1 MSDTVIRV
9 ENLSKLYRL
18 GEVGTGSLAHDV
30 NRWWHRVRGKEDPYL
45 KIGEVN
51 DRTKAATG
59 AKKRNLTTIEHG
71 GRCENEQT
79 KFGPKGEGV
88 GTTESKSTEG
98 TAGVNQRSDSA
109 EFLEGHSQ
117 AGLQMDSEKLASI
130 RSANDSCVSGEQTGS
145 DSESVLIRDIRGKKT
160 ENFNLKTENSAPK
173 GSDWVYALKDVSFE
187 VKRGEVLGIIGRN
200 GAGKSTLLKIL
211 SRVTTQSSGQ
221 IKVKG
226 RIASLLE
233 VGTGFHPELT
243 GRENIFLN
251 GAILGMR
258 KAEIAR
264 KFDEIVEFSGCAR
277 YIDTPVKRYSSGMY
291 VRLAFAV
298 AAHLEP
304 EILIVDEVLAVGD
317 AEFQKKCLGKMKDVA
332 GHGRTILFVS
342 HNIGAVSSL
351 CSKGLYLKNGIVHF
365 AGDINK
371 TIFSYLDD
379 TKINGGGLDE
389 CRMPGMGQKIRF
401 LKIEIDAKDGVVRT
415 GDDLV
420 FNLEVLALDDVSNCI
435 LGVTFFTNAG
445 VAIATMLSSPEINLK
460 TSGKIS
466 YRITIHD
473 MPLVPGNYYAG
484 FSIGL
489 ISFDKIKY
497 DLDVVLG
504 MPKFEVAAHL
514 STEKFKTWSSDWGSI
529 SLNNFT
535 INSKP

>member
-1 MSDTVIRV
+1 MSDQDVVIRV
-9 ENLSKLYRL
+9 ENISKLYRL

-30 NRWWHRVRGKEDPYL
+30 NRWWHKVRGKEDPYL

-51 DRTKAATG
+51 DRTKTVSSVQRPESG
-59 AKKRNLTTIEHG
+59 AKNANALAP
-71 GRCENEQT
+71 Q
-79 KFGPKGEGV
+79 P
-88 GTTESKSTEG
+88 SSLDSTPSSSS
-98 TAGVNQRSDSA
+98 RPLDS
-109 EFLEGHSQ
+109 
-117 AGLQMDSEKLASI
+117 GLSTPSSSALDSRPSTL
-130 RSANDSCVSGEQTGS
+130 V
-145 DSESVLIRDIRGKKT
+145 
-160 ENFNLKTENSAPK
+160 SAPQAQ
-173 GSDWVYALKDVSFE
+173 SDWVYALKDVSFE

-221 IKVKG
+221 IKVRG

-342 HNIGAVSSL
+342 HNMSAVMNLCTRCLYTKNGMIAADGETAGVVDCYLRDNAVRKSEVSFTSL
-351 CSKGLYLKNGIVHF
+351 DMNACSKQVSVLGARVLNSKGDIGGTILTTEPTFIEVDYVQLKNE
-365 AGDINK
+365 A
-371 TIFSYLDD
+371 
-379 TKINGGGLDE
+379 
-389 CRMPGMGQKIRF
+389 
-401 LKIEIDAKDGVVRT
+401 A
-415 GDDLV
+415 
-420 FNLEVLALDDVSNCI
+420 
-435 LGVTFFTNAG
+435 
-445 VAIATMLSSPEINLK
+445 
-460 TSGKIS
+460 
-466 YRITIHD
+466 
-473 MPLVPGNYYAG
+473 
-484 FSIGL
+484 
-489 ISFDKIKY
+489 
-497 DLDVVLG
+497 
-504 MPKFEVAAHL
+504 PKLNIHL
-514 STEKFKTWSSDWGSI
+514 STEDNTCAFACFEITNGVKKRGKIRSRVEIPAEFLNSRSYTVSI
-529 SLNNFT
+529 YFTNVTNN
-535 INSKP
+535 KPVIELKDILVLEVVDNMDAPSRQDYKGYFPGVVRPVMPWTTSQIC

>member
-1 MSDTVIRV
+1 MSDRDVVIRV
-9 ENLSKLYRL
+9 EGISKLYRL

-51 DRTKAATG
+51 DRTKP
-59 AKKRNLTTIEHG
+59 AKQASSKKSLTTED
-71 GRCENEQT
+71 
-79 KFGPKGEGV
+79 
-88 GTTESKSTEG
+88 TESTEG
-98 TAGVNQRSDSA
+98 AAGVRLAGQAGA
-109 EFLEGHSQ
+109 EFPNPSTSEL
-117 AGLQMDSEKLASI
+117 ARDSENASLI
-130 RSANDSCVSGEQTGS
+130 RSANAPRSSEEQS
-145 DSESVLIRDIRGKKT
+145 DSKALDSRPSSLDSPKAQ
-160 ENFNLKTENSAPK
+160 AP
-173 GSDWVYALKDVSFE
+173 SDWVYALKDVSFE

-342 HNIGAVSSL
+342 HNMAAILSL
-351 CSKGLYLKNGIVHF
+351 CTKVVWFNNGRLINY
-365 AGDINK
+365 GDTRDLID
-371 TIFSYLDD
+371 SYLS
-379 TKINGGGLDE
+379 KEEVNGSRIIQLDS
-389 CRMPGMGQKIRF
+389 IS
-401 LKIEIDAKDGVVRT
+401 RT
-415 GDDLV
+415 GDLGNKLSIEKIEWLSPLPIKNSED
-420 FNLEVLALDDVSNCI
+420 FALRI
-435 LGVTFFTNAG
+435 FFQ
-445 VAIATMLSSPEINLK
+445 
-460 TSGKIS
+460 
-466 YRITIHD
+466 
-473 MPLVPGNYYAG
+473 
-484 FSIGL
+484 
-489 ISFDKIKY
+489 IKSA
-497 DLDVVLG
+497 V
-504 MPKFEVAAHL
+504 EN
-514 STEKFKTWSSDWGSI
+514 I
-529 SLNNFT
+529 SLGFGFNSLQGQRLLTYDTDYASNIRPTFLEKKFYFVDLLVKENPLAPGVYTIDIGARSGDNNLLDLLT
-535 INSKP
+535 ACAQIEIVIGRKTPSLVAHNSGSGVRMGGDWVWNKSL